1 MGTLLNW
8 EDARKNCAKLGGQLA
23 IIRNQAENDAAL
35 RLRVGNEYI
44 WLGGSDKKGE
54 GNWKW
59 INNVKISTYFKP
71 RSGYSNWGV
80 GQPDNYQGINQDC
93 LTFWI
98 VFQVG
103 MILIV
108 HQSFH
113 LSVKPLNQYKLIS
126 MK

>member
-35 RLRVGNEYI
+35 RVRVGTEYI

-93 LTFWI
+93 LTFWDSLPGWDDFDCTSKFPSI
-98 VFQVG
+98 CET
-103 MILIV
+103 
-108 HQSFH
+108 S
-113 LSVKPLNQYKLIS
+113 KPV
-126 MK
+126 